1 MLLRLAYQS
10 AYRRQLSLLLLPPD
24 KVLRLHA
31 YGYVLPDGQF
41 LLVNR
46 KITVDNIMERKAATV
61 PFVHRFHIVDELD
74 ALLMQRL
81 GSLSIVLGVA
91 DVDGLKG
98 LFHLRKEVGLGHF
111 VRVKLQTE
119 RRQANLF
126 EP

>member
-24 KVLRLHA
+24 KVFRLHA

-61 PFVHRFHIVDELD
+61 PFVHRFHIVDKLD